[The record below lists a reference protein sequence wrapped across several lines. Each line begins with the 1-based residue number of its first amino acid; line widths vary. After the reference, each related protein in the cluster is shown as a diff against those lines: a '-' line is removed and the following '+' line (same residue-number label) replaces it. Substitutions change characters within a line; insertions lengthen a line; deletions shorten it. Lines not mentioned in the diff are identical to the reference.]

1 VRFKVL
7 LGALVI
13 AAVALAISFGAQTLP
28 NHRLSET
35 LSDYQVDVL
44 LRAEAGEVSAQMM
57 MGEWQLDGSVGFKD
71 EFQARK
77 WFRLAAEQ
85 GHADAQFALADLIV
99 SAFPYTPDDAS
110 DDALAESNQWLR
122 LAAEQGHVEASKA
135 LGYRYW
141 QGEGI
146 EKNDAE
152 AVRWME
158 RAARKG
164 DSLAQSFLA
173 DAYAHGEGV
182 QPDPVEAAAWNLKAA
197 QSGLQS
203 AQLELGVAFKEGN
216 GVPQDA
222 AQAVHWLTLA
232 AEGDYGLAEAKL
244 ELARLYLR
252 GDRSVQD
259 KDRAVSLYTEIGDVS
274 PEAQYELAMAYISG
288 EAVPPKADWRLDP
301 ELQKDA
307 IEMAFDPRAASSPK
321 EAADV
326 GRDLL
331 VGSAEAGFAQAQLE
345 LGLMI
350 MSGEGWAADPAV
362 AVHWLRAAADQGLA
376 DAQYALGYSY
386 GTGEGVAKD
395 EKEAYRLMLA
405 AADQGNAKAQNAV
418 AWHAYNGKGTVQDS
432 AVAVTWYRRAALQG
446 DPVAQRYLGR
456 HYALGEGVPQN
467 NLKAHMWTN
476 IALSNGY
483 DVEADLRDK
492 LNGLST
498 SLSPEDLAAAQAMA
512 SACVTS
518 GYANC
523 GEPGQAE

>member
-1 VRFKVL
+1 MRFKGL
-7 LGALVI
+7 LGVVI
-13 AAVALAISFGAQTLP
+13 IIAVASAIFLAPQTQP
-28 NHRLSET
+28 KHSLSET

-44 LRAEAGEVSAQMM
+44 LRAEAGEASAQMM
-57 MGEWQLDGSVGFKD
+57 MGEWLLDGSFGIKD
-71 EFQARK
+71 EFRARE

-85 GHADAQFALADLIV
+85 GHADAQFELADLIV
-99 SAFPYTPDDAS
+99 AAFPYTPDDAS
-110 DDALAESNQWLR
+110 DDVLAESNRWLR
-122 LAAEQGHVEASKA
+122 LAADQGHVEASKA
-135 LGYRYW
+135 LAYRYW
-141 QGEGI
+141 QGEGL

-158 RAARKG
+158 QAARKG

-173 DAYAHGEGV
+173 DAYADGV
-182 QPDPVEAAAWNLKAA
+182 GVPPDPGKAAAWNLKAA

-203 AQLELGVAFKEGN
+203 AQLELGIALREGN

-244 ELARLYLR
+244 ELARLYLH
-252 GDRSVQD
+252 GDRLVQD
-259 KDRAVSLYTEIGDVS
+259 KDRAVSLYLEIGDVS

-301 ELQKDA
+301 ELHKDA
-307 IEMAFDPRAASSPK
+307 IELALDPRAASGPK
-321 EAADV
+321 EGADV

-331 VGSAEAGFAQAQLE
+331 VVSAEAGFGQAQLE

-362 AVHWLRAAADQGLA
+362 AVRWLRAAADQGLA
-376 DAQYALGYSY
+376 DAQYALGYAY

-405 AADQGNAKAQNAV
+405 AAEQGHAKAQNAV
-418 AWHAYNGKGTVQDS
+418 AWHAYNGKGTVQDV

-483 DVEADLRDK
+483 DVEADLREK
-492 LNGLST
+492 LNDLSN

-518 GYANC
+518 GYASC
-523 GEPGQAE
+523 GEPGQVE